1 MAEMEPT
8 DVATF
13 VIHQQKTTSRVAN
26 VFSLDEATLP
36 RLTTLSDI
44 PNKRKQEF
52 RIVFY
57 VSHLTF
63 LEAKDTTAGTNHR
76 ITFNAPFRSLCRIA
90 PLLCRKDR

>member
-26 VFSLDEATLP
+26 VFSFNEA
-36 RLTTLSDI
+36 TTLSDI

-52 RIVFY
+52 RVIFY

-63 LEAKDTTAGTNHR
+63 LEAKDTTAGTNHG
-76 ITFNAPFRSLCRIA
+76 IIFNALFRSLFSIA

>member
-1 MAEMEPT
+1 MLADLSIAIMAEMDPT

-26 VFSLDEATLP
+26 VFSFDEATLP

-44 PNKRKQEF
+44 PNKREQEF
-52 RIVFY
+52 RIIFN

-63 LEAKDTTAGTNHR
+63 L
-76 ITFNAPFRSLCRIA
+76 
-90 PLLCRKDR
+90 